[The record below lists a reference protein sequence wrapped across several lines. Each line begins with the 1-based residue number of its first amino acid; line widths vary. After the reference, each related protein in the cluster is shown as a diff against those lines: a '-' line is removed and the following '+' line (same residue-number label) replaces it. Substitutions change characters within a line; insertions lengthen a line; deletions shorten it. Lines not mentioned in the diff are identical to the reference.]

1 MSGFYLALTLV
12 AFLIASIPTNISM
25 VTLLK
30 GLEKSV
36 FNEKSMASSQAKERQ
51 IGEISAK
58 TQSSLDMETVLRTA
72 IQEIGK
78 AIDAAKVQIRLGV
91 IETAVSPS
99 KEGEGA
105 DKT

>member
-12 AFLIASIPTNISM
+12 AFLIASSTTIITM
-25 VTLLK
+25 VALPK

-36 FNEKSMASSQAKERQ
+36 IKEKSMASSQAKERQ

-78 AIDAAKVQIRLGV
+78 ALDAAKVQIRLGV

-99 KEGEGA
+99 EEGEGA